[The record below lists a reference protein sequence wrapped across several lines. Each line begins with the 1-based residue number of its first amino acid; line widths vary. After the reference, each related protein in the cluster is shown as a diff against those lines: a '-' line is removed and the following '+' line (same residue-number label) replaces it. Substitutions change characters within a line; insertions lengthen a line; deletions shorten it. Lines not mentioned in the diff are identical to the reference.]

1 MTIRPYR
8 AFLRR
13 TFAVLAV
20 LAAALC
26 FFGGEEA
33 RAETRTLKIYYI
45 HTGEKAEITFKRNGR
60 YDKKG
65 LEQLNWF
72 LRDWRRKEPT
82 NMDPRLFDLVWE
94 VYQRVGATDY
104 INVVSAYRSP
114 ETNAML
120 RANSSGVAQK
130 SQHML
135 GKAMD
140 FFIPG
145 VPLAKLRA
153 TAMKLQRGG
162 VGYYPKS
169 GSPFVHLDVAS
180 VRAWPRM
187 NRSQLVALFPEGH
200 TLHLPA
206 DGKPLP
212 GYNEALAEYKA
223 KGAVAGSEPIQV
235 ASADD
240 GDEDERPNLLSMLF
254 GKKGDSAPTPS
265 RPARQQAAPQQ
276 AAPQQ
281 AAPQQ
286 RDAEPAQRPVD
297 ILTAAVTFDNLDIPL
312 PLSRPSV
319 GEAGLGT
326 PLATA
331 LVDPTPTPTATAV
344 TGAETAADPAMALA
358 ANIPLPQTRPSALGT
373 EEGVSV
379 ADILVSEAADPV
391 TAEPAMEV
399 AALQSDDRTFNDDR
413 FGLFDGAV
421 PVPSPRLAYA
431 ETGGAAIGVNDV
443 PVPRPALAAAE
454 PPAPAVVVDE
464 PPRSQAR
471 SELARKLAE
480 MGETTELAYND
491 DNDFRTLFKPTAA
504 RINASAPDSPQKGE
518 RPGEVNVALQ
528 QVTGSITANKPG
540 DNSQVLSE
548 SPSVLVGSNK
558 NTKNTQTVVEYFD
571 AARF

>member
-20 LAAALC
+20 LAAAFC

-33 RAETRTLKIYYI
+33 RAENRTLKLYYI

-60 YDKKG
+60 YDKKA

-82 NMDPRLFDLVWE
+82 NMDPRLFDLVWS
-94 VYQRVGATDY
+94 VYQQVGATDY

-120 RANSSGVAQK
+120 RENTAGVAKK

-140 FFIPG
+140 FYIPG

-153 TAMKLQRGG
+153 TAMKMQIGG

-169 GSPFVHLDVAS
+169 GSPFVHLDVGS

-187 NRSQLVALFPEGH
+187 SRSQLVALFPEGH

-223 KGAVAGSEPIQV
+223 KGTLSNAAPIQV
-235 ASADD
+235 ATADD

-254 GKKGDSAPTPS
+254 GKKGKGDSAPTPS
-265 RPARQQAAPQQ
+265 RPPRQQQAAPQQ
-276 AAPQQ
+276 PAAQQ
-281 AAPQQ
+281 PPSQPS
-286 RDAEPAQRPVD
+286 EPVQRPVD
-297 ILTAAVTFDNLDIPL
+297 ILTAAVSFDNLSIPL
-312 PLSRPSV
+312 PQTRPSD
-319 GEAGLGT
+319 GETAIGT
-326 PLATA
+326 PIVTA
-331 LVDPTPTPTATAV
+331 LVDPTPVPTA
-344 TGAETAADPAMALA
+344 AEIATDPAMALA
-358 ANIPLPQTRPSALGT
+358 ANIPVPQTRPSALGPDG
-373 EEGVSV
+373 GVSV
-379 ADILVSEAADPV
+379 SDLLVAEAADPV
-391 TAEPAMEV
+391 SAEPPSQL
-399 AALQSDDRTFNDDR
+399 AALQATAPDFNDDR
-413 FGLFDGAV
+413 FGMFDGDV

-431 ETGGAAIGVNDV
+431 ETGGAAISMDSA
-443 PVPRPALAAAE
+443 PVPRPTLSAEKPATPAKIVTVATAA
-454 PPAPAVVVDE
+454 PD
-464 PPRSQAR
+464 SDAR
-471 SELARKLAE
+471 SELARKLSA
-480 MGETTELAYND
+480 MGDTTEIAYNEGD
-491 DNDFRTLFKPTAA
+491 DFRELFKPSAA
-504 RINASAPDSPQKGE
+504 RINAAGPQSPQKGG
-518 RPGEVNVALQ
+518 RPSEVSASVQPASDSSSVSSMGGNNK
-528 QVTGSITANKPG
+528 TGAEETGI
-540 DNSQVLSE
+540 
-548 SPSVLVGSNK
+548 LVGSNK
-558 NTKNTQTVVEYFD
+558 NSAGAPTVVEYFD

>member
-1 MTIRPYR
+1 MTIRPLR

-13 TFAVLAV
+13 TLAVLAV
-20 LAAALC
+20 LTAALC

-94 VYQRVGATDY
+94 VYQQVGATDY

-114 ETNAML
+114 QTNAML
-120 RANSSGVAQK
+120 RKTTSGVASK

-140 FFIPG
+140 FYIPG

-153 TAMKLQRGG
+153 TAMKMQRGG

-187 NRSQLVALFPEGH
+187 SRSQLVSLFPDGH
-200 TLHLPA
+200 TLHLPS

-223 KGAVAGSEPIQV
+223 KGSVAGSASVQV

-254 GKKGDSAPTPS
+254 GKKGGKDSAPTPS
-265 RPARQQAAPQQ
+265 RPSRQQAAPQQ
-276 AAPQQ
+276 
-281 AAPQQ
+281 QQ
-286 RDAEPAQRPVD
+286 RDAAPAQRPVD

-312 PLSRPSV
+312 PLSRPNE
-319 GEAGLGT
+319 GGAALGT

-331 LVDPTPTPTATAV
+331 LVDPTPTV
-344 TGAETAADPAMALA
+344 AETVTDPSLALA
-358 ANIPLPQTRPSALGT
+358 ANIPVPQTRPAGL
-373 EEGVSV
+373 EPDDGVSV
-379 ADILVSEAADPV
+379 ADVLVSEAANPV
-391 TAEPAMEV
+391 EARPTEV
-399 AALQSDDRTFNDDR
+399 AALAEGGADINDGR
-413 FGLFDGAV
+413 FGMFAGDV

-431 ETGGAAIGVNDV
+431 EAGGASVNAGLRSTSAAV
-443 PVPRPALAAAE
+443 PQRVEKPATVAAA
-454 PPAPAVVVDE
+454 PDDAVYG
-464 PPRSQAR
+464 
-471 SELARKLAE
+471 ELARKLTE
-480 MGETTELAYND
+480 MGDTTELAYND
-491 DNDFRTLFKPTAA
+491 SADFRTLFRPTAA
-504 RINASAPDSPQKGE
+504 RINAAGPQQPQKGN
-518 RPGEVNVALQ
+518 RPGDDVVQ
-528 QVTGSITANKPG
+528 PMVDSSSVSSIGAKSRNST
-540 DNSQVLSE
+540 DNSG
-548 SPSVLVGSNK
+548 VLVETNTRASDSNS
-558 NTKNTQTVVEYFD
+558 VVQYFD

>member
-20 LAAALC
+20 LAATLC
-26 FFGGEEA
+26 FFGGVEA
-33 RAETRTLKIYYI
+33 RAETRTLKIYFI

-82 NMDPRLFDLVWE
+82 TMNPKLFDLVWE
-94 VYQRVGATDY
+94 VYQQVGATDY

-120 RANSSGVAQK
+120 RSTSSGVAKK

-135 GKAMD
+135 GNAMD

-153 TAMKLQRGG
+153 TAMKMQRGG

-187 NRSQLVALFPEGH
+187 SRNQLVALFPEGH

-223 KGAVAGSEPIQV
+223 KGAVASSQPVQV

-254 GKKGDSAPTPS
+254 GKRDKGSAEPPTPS
-265 RPARQQAAPQQ
+265 RPSRQQAQ
-276 AAPQQ
+276 
-281 AAPQQ
+281 PQQ
-286 RDAEPAQRPVD
+286 RQAEPAQRPVD

-312 PLSRPSV
+312 PLSRPSA
-319 GEAGLGT
+319 GEADLGT

-331 LVDPTPTPTATAV
+331 LVDPTPTAVETAT
-344 TGAETAADPAMALA
+344 DPALALA
-358 ANIPLPQTRPSALGT
+358 AASVPLPQTRPSALGP

-391 TAEPAMEV
+391 TAEPATEV
-399 AALQSDDRTFNDDR
+399 AALQQDDPAFNDDR
-413 FGLFDGAV
+413 FGLFDGDV

-431 ETGGAAIGVNDV
+431 ETGGAAMGVNAA
-443 PVPRPALAAAE
+443 PTPRLALAAVE
-454 PPAPAVVVDE
+454 PAAPVSDAPIDA
-464 PPRSQAR
+464 AR
-471 SELARKLAE
+471 TELARKLSA
-480 MGETTELAYND
+480 MGETTELAYNED
-491 DNDFRTLFKPTAA
+491 ADFRTLFRPTAA
-504 RINASAPDSPQKGE
+504 RINAAAPVSPQKGG
-518 RPGEVNVALQ
+518 RPGDAMPQTSSNDNITPKLGNNN
-528 QVTGSITANKPG
+528 QVSTEPT
-540 DNSQVLSE
+540 Q
-548 SPSVLVGSNK
+548 VLVGSKNK
-558 NTKNTQTVVEYFD
+558 AQDSQTVVQYFD
-571 AARF
+571 SARF